1 MRRKLFHWGA
11 PILAGLFLV
20 GVAGT
25 ALAQTLQPSH
35 ADRIS
40 AYEGPQ
46 TCRACHPDT
55 FKDVAV
61 SLHYQQM
68 AEPQF
73 LVGWPKGE
81 LAGQAWS
88 F

>member
-1 MRRKLFHWGA
+1 MGRKFLDWAA
-11 PILAGLFLV
+11 PILAGLLLV
-20 GVAGT
+20 GGAGT
-25 ALAQTLQPSH
+25 ALAQAVQPSH
-35 ADRIS
+35 AERIS
-40 AYEGPQ
+40 VYEGPQ
-46 TCRACHPDT
+46 TCQACHPDT

>member
-1 MRRKLFHWGA
+1 
-11 PILAGLFLV
+11 V
-20 GVAGT
+20 GTVF
-25 ALAQTLQPSH
+25 AQTLQPSH

-55 FKDVAV
+55 FKDVAA

>member
-1 MRRKLFHWGA
+1 MRRKFLHWGG
-11 PILAGLFLV
+11 PILACLLLIG
-20 GVAGT
+20 GEGM
-25 ALAQTLQPSH
+25 ALAQTAQPSH
-35 ADRIS
+35 GDRIS
-40 AYEGPQ
+40 VYEGPQ

>member
-1 MRRKLFHWGA
+1 MKSKYILGGGPA
-11 PILAGLFLV
+11 LLGLLLAGAVGTVSAQLV
-20 GVAGT
+20 
-25 ALAQTLQPSH
+25 QPSH

>member
-1 MRRKLFHWGA
+1 MRTKLLVWGMS
-11 PILAGLFLV
+11 ILAFLLLI
-20 GVAGT
+20 GGT
-25 ALAQTLQPSH
+25 GAAFAQKVQSSH

-40 AYEGPQ
+40 VYEGPQ
-46 TCRACHPDT
+46 TCRVCHPDT
-55 FKDVAV
+55 FKDVAG

>member
-1 MRRKLFHWGA
+1 MPTKLLVWGV
-11 PILAGLFLV
+11 PVLACLFLIG
-20 GVAGT
+20 GVET
-25 ALAQTLQPSH
+25 ALAQQVQPSH

-40 AYEGPQ
+40 VYEGPQ

>member
-1 MRRKLFHWGA
+1 MRQKVLGRAVLLTFVF
-11 PILAGLFLV
+11 I
-20 GVAGT
+20 AGT
-25 ALAQTLQPSH
+25 GGTAPAQNVQPSH
-35 ADRIS
+35 ADKIG

-46 TCRACHPDT
+46 TCRGCHPEA
-55 FKDVAV
+55 FKAVAE

-73 LVGWPKGE
+73 LVDWPKGQ

>member
-1 MRRKLFHWGA
+1 
-11 PILAGLFLV
+11 V
-20 GVAGT
+20 
-25 ALAQTLQPSH
+25 
-35 ADRIS
+35 
-40 AYEGPQ
+40 YEGPQ

-73 LVGWPKGE
+73 LLGWPKGE

>member
-1 MRRKLFHWGA
+1 MRKKFLHWGGT
-11 PILAGLFLV
+11 ILAGLLLI
-20 GVAGT
+20 GGEGM
-25 ALAQTLQPSH
+25 ALAQQVQPSH
-35 ADRIS
+35 GDKIS
-40 AYEGPQ
+40 VYEGPQ

-55 FKDVAV
+55 FKDVAL

>member
-1 MRRKLFHWGA
+1 MRRKFLFWGGS
-11 PILAGLFLV
+11 ILVCLLLIGRS
-20 GVAGT
+20 GT
-25 ALAQTLQPSH
+25 ASAQQVQLSH

-40 AYEGPQ
+40 VYEGPQ

>member
-1 MRRKLFHWGA
+1 MKSKYILGGGPA
-11 PILAGLFLV
+11 LLSLLLAGAV
-20 GVAGT
+20 GTVS
-25 ALAQTLQPSH
+25 AQQVQPSH

-55 FKDVAV
+55 FKDVAG

>member
-1 MRRKLFHWGA
+1 MPTKLLVWGV
-11 PILAGLFLV
+11 PILACLLLIG
-20 GVAGT
+20 GVET
-25 ALAQTLQPSH
+25 AFAQQVQPSH
-35 ADRIS
+35 TDRIS
-40 AYEGPQ
+40 VYEGPQ

-55 FKDVAV
+55 FRDVAV

>member
-1 MRRKLFHWGA
+1 MPTKLLVWGV
-11 PILAGLFLV
+11 PTLACLLLIG
-20 GVAGT
+20 GVET
-25 ALAQTLQPSH
+25 AFAQQVQPSH

-40 AYEGPQ
+40 VYEGPQ

>member
-1 MRRKLFHWGA
+1 MPSKLLVWGF
-11 PILAGLFLV
+11 LFLACLFLIG
-20 GVAGT
+20 GVET
-25 ALAQTLQPSH
+25 AFAQQAPPSH
-35 ADRIS
+35 IDRIS
-40 AYEGPQ
+40 VYEGPQ

>member
-1 MRRKLFHWGA
+1 MKKRLILGGGPA
-11 PILAGLFLV
+11 LLGLLLAGPV
-20 GVAGT
+20 GMAS
-25 ALAQTLQPSH
+25 AQQVQPAH
-35 ADRIS
+35 AERIS